1 MSKGLENHMESIS
14 AKKLVEYTQ
23 DSFTMYARARG
34 VELGFTPFNEYAV
47 RHEGEIQ
54 RFDNPQNA
62 VDEYI
67 TILNEK
73 I

>member
-1 MSKGLENHMESIS
+1 MSRALENHIESIS
-14 AKKLVEYTQ
+14 VKKLVEHTQ

-47 RHEGEIQ
+47 RYEGEIQ

-73 I
+73 L